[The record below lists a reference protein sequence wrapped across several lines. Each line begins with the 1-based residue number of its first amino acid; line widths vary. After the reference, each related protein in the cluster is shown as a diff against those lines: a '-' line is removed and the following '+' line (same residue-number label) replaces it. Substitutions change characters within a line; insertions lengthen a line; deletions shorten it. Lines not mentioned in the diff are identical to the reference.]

1 MKLSEQEAAWL
12 EVRRYLEANRF
23 DLGVDAQHEYVDHVK
38 FFETPLLTV
47 ANWLPLS
54 PIPLLGIDLQ
64 LRASQT
70 TAGSSVDYG
79 ANLPLSLDNTT
90 YQNYADVFQ
99 ALAAPRAF
107 QNRTTYRLEEAELT
121 DTSRSRLAFSLGRYF
136 DSLNTGEASAHEYAA
151 ARLGRGDGGIRKNI
165 KDPCDLAQRPV
176 NMAVSALT
184 LKRTAGGEFEF
195 FLHWRDPKK
204 VGHAGGLYQVV
215 PSGVFQ
221 AAGEEALHQTND
233 FSLLKFLARELAEEL
248 LGEAEINSD
257 GSRALDYSEWGLF
270 RKLQVSVDDGGARMW
285 CVGLGVDP
293 LTFATDLLAVLV
305 FEHDAFADVFG
316 EVTREN
322 DEGRVLAAKRFDEAT
337 VSNLVR
343 NERMQAAG
351 AALLA
356 SAWHHRDTI
365 LSPS

>member
-1 MKLSEQEAAWL
+1 M
-12 EVRRYLEANRF
+12 
-23 DLGVDAQHEYVDHVK
+23 K
-38 FFETPLLTV
+38 FFGTPLLTV
-47 ANWLPLS
+47 AKWLPVN
-54 PIPLLGIDLQ
+54 PIPLLDIDLE
-64 LRASQT
+64 LRTSQT
-70 TAGSSVDYG
+70 AAGSSADYG
-79 ANLPLSLDNTT
+79 ADLPLSLDNTR

-99 ALAAPRAF
+99 DLAAPRAF
-107 QNRTTYRLEEAELT
+107 QNRTTYRLEEAELGNALAA
-121 DTSRSRLAFSLGRYF
+121 RLVFSLGRYF

-151 ARLGRGDGGIRKNI
+151 IRLGRGAGSIRQKI
-165 KDPCDLAQRPV
+165 EDPCDLAQRPV

-184 LKRTAGGEFEF
+184 LKRTATGDDFEF

-221 AAGEEALHQTND
+221 AAGEGAVHQTND
-233 FSLLKFLARELAEEL
+233 FSFLKFLARELAEEL
-248 LGEAEINSD
+248 LGEAEINND
-257 GSRALDYSEWGLF
+257 GSSALDYGEWEFF
-270 RKLQVSVDDGGARMW
+270 RKLQASLDGAGARLW

-305 FEHDAFADVFG
+305 FEHDTFTDVFG
-316 EVTREN
+316 ETTGEN

-365 LSPS
+365 LNPM